1 MNNQLDRNPDGLI
14 LYIISNF
21 SISISGITLKNLY
34 LPTLIISVL
43 SSLLSNSELLNLLK
57 EGDMLAFDA
66 IYERYCK
73 RIFAFVVRY
82 VKSETDA
89 EEIVQ
94 EVFLKIWENKN
105 KIDVYSSFE
114 SYIFTISYN
123 STISLL
129 RKRVTE
135 KKYID
140 YLKNLQVAENVFEL
154 TDEVYY
160 TELNGQIQSLLSE
173 LTPRQKE
180 IFLLSREEG
189 LTHDEIAKKLGIS
202 SNTVKNHIVTT
213 LNFLRTKIDNGLV
226 INVFFAYLF
235 L

>member
-1 MNNQLDRNPDGLI
+1 MNPDGLI

-21 SISISGITLKNLY
+21 GISISGITLKNLY
-34 LPTLIISVL
+34 LPILIISVL
-43 SSLLSNSELLNLLK
+43 SSLTSNSELLNLLK

-94 EVFLKIWENKN
+94 EVFLKIWKNKN

>member
-1 MNNQLDRNPDGLI
+1 M
-14 LYIISNF
+14 
-21 SISISGITLKNLY
+21 
-34 LPTLIISVL
+34 PTLITSVL
-43 SSLLSNSELLNLLK
+43 NNLMSNSELLNLLK

-213 LNFLRTKIDNGLV
+213 LNFLRANIDNGLV

>member
-1 MNNQLDRNPDGLI
+1 MDRNPDGLI

>member
-1 MNNQLDRNPDGLI
+1 MR
-14 LYIISNF
+14 S
-21 SISISGITLKNLY
+21 LK
-34 LPTLIISVL
+34 
-43 SSLLSNSELLNLLK
+43 SNSELLNLLK
-57 EGDMLAFDA
+57 EGNMLAFDA
-66 IYERYCK
+66 IYEKYCK

-140 YLKNLQVAENVFEL
+140 YLKNLQVAEDVFEL

-213 LNFLRTKIDNGLV
+213 LNFLRSKIDNGFV
-226 INVFFAYLF
+226 INAFFAYLF

>member
-1 MNNQLDRNPDGLI
+1 M
-14 LYIISNF
+14 
-21 SISISGITLKNLY
+21 
-34 LPTLIISVL
+34 PTLIISVL
-43 SSLLSNSELLNLLK
+43 SSLMSNSELLNLLK

-160 TELNGQIQSLLSE
+160 AELNGQIQSLLSE

>member
-1 MNNQLDRNPDGLI
+1 M
-14 LYIISNF
+14 
-21 SISISGITLKNLY
+21 
-34 LPTLIISVL
+34 PTLIISVL
-43 SSLLSNSELLNLLK
+43 SSLMSNSELLNLLK

>member
-1 MNNQLDRNPDGLI
+1 L
-14 LYIISNF
+14 SA
-21 SISISGITLKNLY
+21 
-34 LPTLIISVL
+34 LIIPVL
-43 SSLLSNSELLNLLK
+43 SSQMSNSELLSLLK

-66 IYERYCK
+66 IYEKYCK

-82 VKSETDA
+82 VKSVPDA

-94 EVFLKIWENKN
+94 EVFLKIWENRN
-105 KIDVYSSFE
+105 KIDVYFSFE

-160 TELNGQIQSLLSE
+160 RELTDQIQSLLSE

-189 LTHDEIAKKLGIS
+189 LTHDEIAKRLGIS

-226 INVFFAYLF
+226 INAFFAFLF

>member
-1 MNNQLDRNPDGLI
+1 M
-14 LYIISNF
+14 SA
-21 SISISGITLKNLY
+21 
-34 LPTLIISVL
+34 LIIPVL
-43 SSLLSNSELLNLLK
+43 SSQMSNSELLSLLK

-66 IYERYCK
+66 IYEKYCK

-82 VKSETDA
+82 IKSVPDA

-94 EVFLKIWENKN
+94 EVFLKIWENRN
-105 KIDVYSSFE
+105 KIDVYFSFE

-160 TELNGQIQSLLSE
+160 RELTDQIQSLLSE

-189 LTHDEIAKKLGIS
+189 LTHDEIAKRLGIS

-226 INVFFAYLF
+226 INAFFAFLF

>member
-1 MNNQLDRNPDGLI
+1 M
-14 LYIISNF
+14 
-21 SISISGITLKNLY
+21 
-34 LPTLIISVL
+34 PTLIIPVL
-43 SSLLSNSELLNLLK
+43 SSLTSNSELLNLLK
-57 EGDMLAFDA
+57 EGDMLAFDG

-73 RIFAFVVRY
+73 RIFAFVIRY
-82 VKSETDA
+82 VKSESDT

-94 EVFLKIWENKN
+94 EVFLKIWENRN

-154 TDEVYY
+154 TDDVYY
-160 TELNGQIQSLLSE
+160 RELNDQIQSLLSE

-189 LTHDEIAKKLGIS
+189 LSHEEIAKRLGIS

-213 LNFLRTKIDNGLV
+213 LNFLRARINNGLI
-226 INVFFAYLF
+226 INAFFVYLF

>member
-1 MNNQLDRNPDGLI
+1 MPDTI
-14 LYIISNF
+14 NIISNF
-21 SISISGITLKNLY
+21 GISISGITLKNLY

-43 SSLLSNSELLNLLK
+43 SSLMSNSELLNLLK

>member
-1 MNNQLDRNPDGLI
+1 MI
-14 LYIISNF
+14 
-21 SISISGITLKNLY
+21 
-34 LPTLIISVL
+34 
-43 SSLLSNSELLNLLK
+43 
-57 EGDMLAFDA
+57 AFDA
-66 IYERYCK
+66 IYEKFCK
-73 RIFAFVVRY
+73 RIYAFIIRY
-82 VKSETDA
+82 VKSDADA
-89 EEIVQ
+89 EEIIQ
-94 EVFLKIWENKN
+94 EVFLKIWENKD

-129 RKRVTE
+129 RKRVSE
-135 KKYID
+135 KKYIEH
-140 YLKNLQVAENVFEL
+140 LKALQTTENVFEI

-160 TELNGQIQSLLSE
+160 NELNSQIQSLLSE

-180 IFLLSREEG
+180 IFLLSREIG

-202 SNTVKNHIVTT
+202 PNTVKNHIVTT
-213 LNFLRTKIDNGLV
+213 LSFLRSKIDNDII

>member
-1 MNNQLDRNPDGLI
+1 MPA
-14 LYIISNF
+14 
-21 SISISGITLKNLY
+21 
-34 LPTLIISVL
+34 LIIPVL
-43 SSLLSNSELLNLLK
+43 SSQMSNSELLSLLK

-66 IYERYCK
+66 IYEKYCK

-82 VKSETDA
+82 IKSVPDA

-94 EVFLKIWENKN
+94 EVFLKIWENRN
-105 KIDVYSSFE
+105 KIDVYFSFE

-160 TELNGQIQSLLSE
+160 RELTDQIQSLLSE

-189 LTHDEIAKKLGIS
+189 LTHDEIAKRLGIS

-226 INVFFAYLF
+226 INAFFAFLF

>member
-1 MNNQLDRNPDGLI
+1 M
-14 LYIISNF
+14 
-21 SISISGITLKNLY
+21 
-34 LPTLIISVL
+34 PTLITSVL
-43 SSLLSNSELLNLLK
+43 NNLMSNSELLNLLK

-213 LNFLRTKIDNGLV
+213 LNFLRANIDNGLV
-226 INVFFAYLF
+226 INVFFTYLF